1 MEQVDKHHIENYG
14 LNQPAPL
21 ASARPEAEQR
31 NKEYQA
37 HLERLK
43 WDEDYRY
50 KWEQNQK
57 EWEERQKQNFYY

>member
-1 MEQVDKHHIENYG
+1 MDQVTQLDIARDGY
-14 LNQPAPL
+14 NQPQPL
-21 ASARPEAEQR
+21 CSARTGAEQR

>member
-1 MEQVDKHHIENYG
+1 MDQVTRDDIARDG

-21 ASARPEAEQR
+21 ASARTGAEQR

-43 WDEDYRY
+43 WDDDYRY
-50 KWEQNQK
+50 KWEQNEK